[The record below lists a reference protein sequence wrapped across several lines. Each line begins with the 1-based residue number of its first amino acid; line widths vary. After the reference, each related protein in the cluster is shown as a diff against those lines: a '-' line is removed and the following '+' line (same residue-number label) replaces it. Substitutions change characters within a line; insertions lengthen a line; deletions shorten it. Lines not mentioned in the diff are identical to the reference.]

1 MKTES
6 GGAAGS
12 GLDLDLGAGATGFD
26 FVAGVGCGAGGDC
39 IYTRSAEGGTSS
51 GLFWGWAVAL
61 GFNFMGIG

>member
-12 GLDLDLGAGATGFD
+12 GLDFALGAGATGFE
-26 FVAGVGCGAGGDC
+26 FAAGGGC

-51 GLFWGWAVAL
+51 GLFLGWAVAL
-61 GFNFMGIG
+61 

>member
-6 GGAAGS
+6 GGAAGN
-12 GLDLDLGAGATGFD
+12 GLDLALGAVGFE
-26 FVAGVGCGAGGDC
+26 FAAGDDC

-61 GFNFMGIG
+61 GSKSMGFG